1 MKNTL
6 KKYLLAAH
14 LCENQRAIRRQRDD
28 IHLALL
34 RAIISRHD
42 AMLLP
47 PQKLFLQQ
55 NPSQS
60 RLLRLSQK
68 PLLPKQ
74 KRLQPKK
81 PLKLQKRLIPSP

>member
-6 KKYLLAAH
+6 KKVPVPVHCMCIADLYD
-14 LCENQRAIRRQRDD
+14 R
-28 IHLALL
+28 L
-34 RAIISRHD
+34 RHYFCP
-42 AMLLP
+42 L
-47 PQKLFLQQ
+47 QKLFLQQ